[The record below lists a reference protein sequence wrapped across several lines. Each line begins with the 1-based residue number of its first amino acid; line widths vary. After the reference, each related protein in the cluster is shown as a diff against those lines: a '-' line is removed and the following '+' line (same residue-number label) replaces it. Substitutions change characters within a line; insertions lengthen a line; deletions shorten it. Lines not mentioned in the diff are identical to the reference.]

1 MHFFLS
7 SEILPL
13 LLRLNYKHDND
24 HDNDDHNK
32 NKKLQG
38 AYYVPSA
45 ILSTWHN
52 LT

>member
-7 SEILPL
+7 SETLPQF
-13 LLRLNYKHDND
+13 LRFNYKNDND
-24 HDNDDHNK
+24 QDNDGD

-38 AYYVPSA
+38 AYYVPGA

-52 LT
+52 LA